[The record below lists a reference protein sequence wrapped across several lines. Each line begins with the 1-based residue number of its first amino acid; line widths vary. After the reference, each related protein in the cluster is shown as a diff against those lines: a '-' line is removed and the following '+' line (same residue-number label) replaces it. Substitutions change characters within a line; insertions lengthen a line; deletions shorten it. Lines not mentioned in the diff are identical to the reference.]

1 MSDIGSGAPEAH
13 PYWPAPVCPNRAS
26 LQQTQ
31 VFPLIALRLITSSA
45 IHAPPPL
52 PESHLP

>member
-1 MSDIGSGAPEAH
+1 MSDVGSGAPGAH
-13 PYWPAPVCPNRAS
+13 PDWPAPVCPKWAS

-31 VFPLIALRLITSSA
+31 IFQLAALRLFTSSA

-52 PESHLP
+52 PESLFP

>member
-1 MSDIGSGAPEAH
+1 MSDFRSVAPEAH
-13 PYWPAPVCPNRAS
+13 PYRPAPVCPNRAS
-26 LQQTQ
+26 LQQNQ

-52 PESHLP
+52 PESHFP

>member
-1 MSDIGSGAPEAH
+1 MSDFRSVAPEAH
-13 PYWPAPVCPNRAS
+13 PYRPAPVCPNRAS

-52 PESHLP
+52 PESHFP

>member
-1 MSDIGSGAPEAH
+1 MSDIRSGAPKAH

-31 VFPLIALRLITSSA
+31 IFQLTALRLFTSSA

-52 PESHLP
+52 PESHSP